1 MSDEANAKTIAALL
15 RERAAL
21 VGRGKDER
29 VEQVD
34 VELKARG
41 YEAPKVDKGDE
52 KKDEA
57 PKPAEDPKR
66 QAPQGRASRPQQNTK
81 D

>member
-1 MSDEANAKTIAALL
+1 VSDDANAKTIAALL
-15 RERAAL
+15 RERSAL
-21 VGRGKDER
+21 LGRGKDER

-34 VELKARG
+34 AELKARG
-41 YEAPKVDKGDE
+41 YEAPKTAE
-52 KKDEA
+52 EP

-66 QAPQGRASRPQQNTK
+66 QTPQGRSSKPQQNTK